1 MTGQGQGRRVQD
13 HSDIRVEVRA
23 VNNRFLKVQLRTP
36 DGLTNLE
43 PQIENL
49 VRQSLK
55 RGSLQM
61 SVFVSYVATASDFR
75 LQEVAM
81 ESYYRQCRGL
91 AERLGISTD
100 VNIGQLLVL
109 PGVIQEKDRGL
120 SESNEDLVTTVLA
133 TVRDALECLNRMRQ
147 SEGEA
152 MADELLRQLR
162 ILEELIRTIEQRLPL
177 VAGEYRERLKNKL
190 QQALAAIGAEVQPSD
205 LIREVQLFVER
216 SDIREEIV
224 RLRSH
229 NQQFET
235 LLQEPES
242 QGRKLDFLVQEMYRE
257 INTIGSK
264 AADAEIT
271 QRVVDAK
278 AVIEQ
283 MRELIQ
289 NAE

>member
-1 MTGQGQGRRVQD
+1 MHD

-36 DGLTNLE
+36 DGLTSLE
-43 PQIENL
+43 PQIENV

-75 LQEVAM
+75 LQEVAI
-81 ESYYRQCRGL
+81 ESYHRQCRGL
-91 AERLGISTD
+91 AERLGISAD
-100 VNIGQLLVL
+100 VSIGQLLVL
-109 PGVIQEKDRGL
+109 PGVMQEKDRGL
-120 SESNEDLVTTVLA
+120 SESNEELVTTVLA
-133 TVRDALECLNRMRQ
+133 TVRDALECLNRMRH
-147 SEGEA
+147 SEGAA

-162 ILEELIRTIEQRLPL
+162 ILQELIRTIELRLPL
-177 VAGEYRERLKNKL
+177 VAEEYRERLRNKL
-190 QQALAAIGAEVQPSD
+190 QQALAAIGADVQPSD

-216 SDIREEIV
+216 ADIREEIV

-229 NQQFET
+229 NQQFES

-257 INTIGSK
+257 TNTIGSK